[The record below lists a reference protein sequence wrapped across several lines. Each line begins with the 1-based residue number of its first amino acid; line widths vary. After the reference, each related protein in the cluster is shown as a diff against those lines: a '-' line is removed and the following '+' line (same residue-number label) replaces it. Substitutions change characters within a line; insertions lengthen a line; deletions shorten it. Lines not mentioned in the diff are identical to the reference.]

1 MGPLLHLTGLSLKLN
16 FRNRMAILYGYLFP
30 LIFLAAFWA
39 IYRSDPVPL
48 ALHLGQLLTVT
59 ILGSACFGLPTTIVS
74 ERERGVW
81 RRYRLLPAKG
91 WVFVV
96 SVLSARLV
104 LLATAALLQLALAFG
119 LGMPAPTHPLGLLAA
134 FAATA
139 LAFLAF
145 GMVIAMLVDN
155 VPAVQALGQCI
166 FLPMLMIGGVAVRL
180 ESLPSWAQHASAFFP
195 GRYAV
200 EAMQRATTGAG
211 LSGTGFDFLAL
222 LLIGAAAALAAA
234 AMFRWDKGFAPR
246 RSWLLLALG
255 MWAVVGV
262 LAEVQDRVAVSTAR
276 DTKDVGTSRDYM
288 VAPKA
293 ATAPASSPASW
304 RDVGEDDIQKIAFDR
319 LPPDEGIVAPISR
332 SDETPDPAIIPLL
345 DRIQAALPGWA
356 PGTVDDPV
364 QRARNLLTI
373 AAVPDILEMEQ
384 VERFVPRLVFARLQ
398 AVIPPRDLPKIL
410 YWIAMHPDAG
420 SDAAIHQLRAFGL
433 PDISGPAKPVRG
445 RIMLYAFK
453 LLGRLAGPLPIH

>member
-1 MGPLLHLTGLSLKLN
+1 MGALLHLAGLSLKLN

-30 LIFLAAFWA
+30 LIFLVAFWA

-96 SVLSARLV
+96 SILAARAV
-104 LLATAALLQLALAFG
+104 LLATAALLQLALAFAF
-119 LGMPAPTHPLGLLAA
+119 GMPAPAHPLGLLAA
-134 FAATA
+134 FAATSF
-139 LAFLAF
+139 AFLAF

-180 ESLPSWAQHASAFFP
+180 ESLPAWAQHASAFFP

-200 EAMQRATTGAG
+200 EAMQRATTGSG
-211 LSGTGFDFLAL
+211 LFGTGFDFLAL

-234 AMFRWDKGFAPR
+234 AMFRWDRAFTPR
-246 RSWLLLALG
+246 RGWLLLALG
-255 MWAVVGV
+255 MWAMVGV
-262 LAEVQDRVAVSTAR
+262 LAEVQDRVTVSVAR
-276 DTKDVGTSRDYM
+276 DTKDVGTSRDYV

-293 ATAPASSPASW
+293 AMTPASAPASWHEVSA
-304 RDVGEDDIQKIAFDR
+304 DDIQKVAFDR
-319 LPPDEGIVAPISR
+319 LPPDEGIVSPISR
-332 SDETPDPAIIPLL
+332 SDETPDPAIVPLL

-356 PGTVDDPV
+356 PGNIPDPV

-410 YWIAMHPDAG
+410 YWIALHPDDG
-420 SDAAIHQLRAFGL
+420 SDAAIHQLGAFGL
-433 PDISGPAKPVRG
+433 PDVSGPAKPVRG

-453 LLGRLAGPLPIH
+453 LLGRLAGPLPVH

>member
-1 MGPLLHLTGLSLKLN
+1 MGALLHLTGLGLKLN

-30 LIFLAAFWA
+30 LIFLVAFWA

-59 ILGSACFGLPTTIVS
+59 ILGSACFGLPTTIVA

-81 RRYRLLPAKG
+81 RRYQLLPARG

-96 SVLSARLV
+96 ATLCARAV
-104 LLATAALLQLALAFG
+104 LLTTAALLQLALAFA
-119 LGMPAPTHPLGLLAA
+119 LGMPAPLHPVGLFAA
-134 FAATA
+134 FAATS

-180 ESLPSWAQHASAFFP
+180 ESLPSWAQHASVFFP

-211 LSGTGFDFLAL
+211 LPGTGFDFLAL

-234 AMFRWDKGFAPR
+234 AMFRWDKAFAPR
-246 RSWLLLALG
+246 RVWLLLALG
-255 MWAVVGV
+255 MWAVMGV
-262 LAEVQDRVAVSTAR
+262 MAEVQDRATVSTAR
-276 DTKDVGTSRDYM
+276 DTREVGTARDY
-288 VAPKA
+288 VV
-293 ATAPASSPASW
+293 TAPSKPVRAPVSW
-304 RDVGEDDIQKIAFDR
+304 REVGDGDIQKIAFDR
-319 LPPDEGIVAPISR
+319 LPPDEGIVSPISR
-332 SDETPDPAIIPLL
+332 SDETPDPAFVPLL

-356 PGTVDDPV
+356 PGTVPDPV
-364 QRARNLLTI
+364 QRARNLLTV

-420 SDAAIHQLRAFGL
+420 SDAAIDQMGAFGL

-453 LLGRLAGPLPIH
+453 LLGRLAGPLPVR